1 MKQKEIIFLISMLLF
16 IIILPINTLAGDPD
30 NPEITD
36 VLGDVKGFFVPYLPN
51 KLIKRTDINHTWFYE
66 PSDDPDTLKIIAK
79 LDNVVNCLFFKSFY
93 TVHWTFEG
101 IDYTA
106 TMITRWY
113 DIDAF
118 VTDSLSDESHMIIP
132 LCDGLSDIFGFI
144 INKDLIGNPEPG
156 DTLSNT
162 WSSAK
167 IGFGINYPIFT
178 LAHDRAPDT
187 GFGKDYIIQ
196 Y

>member
-1 MKQKEIIFLISMLLF
+1 LRIIS
-16 IIILPINTLAGDPD
+16 
-30 NPEITD
+30 
-36 VLGDVKGFFVPYLPN
+36 
-51 KLIKRTDINHTWFYE
+51 
-66 PSDDPDTLKIIAK
+66 K
-79 LDNVVNCLFFKSFY
+79 LDNVVNSLFFKSFY
-93 TVHWTFEG
+93 AAHWTFEG

-118 VTDSLSDESHMIIP
+118 VTDSVSDKSYMIIP
-132 LCDGLSDIFGFI
+132 LCDGESDIFGFI

-167 IGFGINYPIFT
+167 IGFGIDFPIFT
-178 LAHDRAPDT
+178 LAYDRAPDT
-187 GFGKDYIIQ
+187 GSGMDYIIQ